1 MSHQTGA
8 TFAVLL
14 FQTTELMN
22 PFKQPRPAQAINNVV
37 PTFQAR
43 ERDARARTIN
53 QFVDSN
59 ESRRTKIPS
68 RCQYSGMRQNKKPM
82 KEKAENRPFG

>member
-43 ERDARARTIN
+43 ERRKNNQSMCGFQRESKGVGRRYLLDANT
-53 QFVDSN
+53 
-59 ESRRTKIPS
+59 
-68 RCQYSGMRQNKKPM
+68 
-82 KEKAENRPFG
+82 AE

>member
-1 MSHQTGA
+1 MSHHTGA

-22 PFKQPRPAQAINNVV
+22 AFKQPRPAQAMNKVV

-43 ERDARARTIN
+43 GTMIKKNPAVNQTKGKEGLGRKYLLDANT
-53 QFVDSN
+53 
-59 ESRRTKIPS
+59 
-68 RCQYSGMRQNKKPM
+68 
-82 KEKAENRPFG
+82 AE